1 MKQMSEHEKYLRN
14 KHRGEKYIYFR
25 SFVGGYLY
33 QGLTWSEFPDAINR
47 KIRVAHTEHK
57 EALLKELITLKNKND
72 WKFIGDFVGKHSG
85 WGLSEEKLK
94 LLFKWLIEGLIKNLT
109 NVQNHEVK

>member
-1 MKQMSEHEKYLRN
+1 MKQMGEYEKFLR
-14 KHRGEKYIYFR
+14 KMYRGELYIFFR
-25 SFVGGYLY
+25 AFVSSYLI
-33 QGLTWSEFPDAINR
+33 QGLSWPEFPDTIQYMIKVSR
-47 KIRVAHTEHK
+47 TEYK

-94 LLFKWLIEGLIKNLT
+94 LVFQWLIEGLTENLA
-109 NVQNHEVK
+109 KDKK